1 MAMTHLGM
9 QAGTMKLPNEF
20 LELLHSLGQLYTLLV
35 KLIPLYMRGMDGG
48 RGTSNRPTLS
58 NT

>member
-9 QAGTMKLPNEF
+9 QAGTMKLQDEF
-20 LELLHSLGQLYTLLV
+20 LELLHGLGKLYIVVSLA
-35 KLIPLYMRGMDGG
+35 IPSRQCGG
-48 RGTSNRPTLS
+48 EEGDSNRPTLS